1 MTRPAIAGV
10 AALLSGV
17 LTVFGAAQSQT
28 GPPAVPRDLEAW
40 SYYDSLAEETE
51 NGLNLDVSG
60 GRSSMA
66 FSIVVRHKGRSAT
79 GAPRS
84 IRFQFITG
92 GAIVNTEYKPT
103 LKITVDAG
111 RPNEATLDFTSR
123 MAPLTSARGGS
134 RSTEWVSASAG
145 EVRGLGDAA
154 TVRITVFGD
163 TYDLRPDQIAAIKG
177 FAGRVPIRLTAG

>member
-1 MTRPAIAGV
+1 MAGV
-10 AALLSGV
+10 AALLIGV
-17 LTVFGAAQSQT
+17 LTASGAAQSQT
-28 GPPAVPRDLEAW
+28 GPPATPRDLETW

-51 NGLNLDVSG
+51 NGLNLDVTG

-66 FSIVVRHKGRSAT
+66 FSLVVRHKGRSAS

-111 RPNEATLDFTSR
+111 RPSEATLDFTSR

-154 TVRITVFGD
+154 TVRIAVFGD
-163 TYDLRPDQIAAIKG
+163 TYDVRPDQIAAIKR
-177 FAGRVPIRLTAG
+177 FAAGVPIRVAAGRISY